1 MIPKPDF
8 KIARE
13 VSFSPEGTPDKEH
26 FSISAYVE
34 TYDEITGL
42 GSIDLENEADLVALH
57 NVLGTYI
64 RMHGLAY
71 PNVVYEFVADADIDE
86 DEDDDEDE
94 DEDEEEGGDG
104 DGL

>member
-1 MIPKPDF
+1 MKPKPDF

-42 GSIDLENEADLVALH
+42 GSIDLENAADLVTLH

-64 RMHGLAY
+64 RMHGLAC
-71 PNVVYEFVADADIDE
+71 PDTGYEFVADADIVEDK
-86 DEDDDEDE
+86 DEDD
-94 DEDEEEGGDG
+94 EEGGNEDG
-104 DGL
+104 Q

>member
-1 MIPKPDF
+1 MKPKPDF

-34 TYDEITGL
+34 TYDEISHL
-42 GSIDLENEADLVALH
+42 GSIDLENEADLVTLH

-71 PNVVYEFVADADIDE
+71 PNVVYEFVADADIVEDK
-86 DEDDDEDE
+86 DEDD
-94 DEDEEEGGDG
+94 EEGGDE
-104 DGL
+104 DGR

>member
-1 MIPKPDF
+1 MRPKPDF

-42 GSIDLENEADLVALH
+42 GSIDLENAADLVTLH

-71 PNVVYEFVADADIDE
+71 PNVVYDFVADADIVEDKDE
-86 DEDDDEDE
+86 VD
-94 DEDEEEGGDG
+94 EEGGDG
-104 DGL
+104 DGQ

>member
-1 MIPKPDF
+1 MKPKPDF

-26 FSISAYVE
+26 FSVSAYVE

-42 GSIDLENEADLVALH
+42 GSIDLEDAADLVTLH

-64 RMHGLAY
+64 RMHGLAC
-71 PNVVYEFVADADIDE
+71 PNVVYEFVADADIVEDK
-86 DEDDDEDE
+86 DEDD
-94 DEDEEEGGDG
+94 EEGGDE
-104 DGL
+104 DGQ

>member
-1 MIPKPDF
+1 MRPKPDF

-13 VSFSPEGTPDKEH
+13 VSFSQEGTPDKEH
-26 FSISAYVE
+26 FSVSAYVE

-42 GSIDLENEADLVALH
+42 GSIDLEDAADLVTLH

-71 PNVVYEFVADADIDE
+71 HNTFYEFVADADIVEDK
-86 DEDDDEDE
+86 DEDDK
-94 DEDEEEGGDG
+94 EGGDE
-104 DGL
+104 DGQ

>member
-1 MIPKPDF
+1 MKPKPDF

-42 GSIDLENEADLVALH
+42 GSIDLENEADLVTLH

-71 PNVVYEFVADADIDE
+71 PNTVYEFVADADIVEDK
-86 DEDDDEDE
+86 DEDD
-94 DEDEEEGGDG
+94 EEGGDE
-104 DGL
+104 DGQ

>member
-1 MIPKPDF
+1 MSPKPDF

-42 GSIDLENEADLVALH
+42 GSIDLENEADLVTLH

-71 PNVVYEFVADADIDE
+71 PNVVYEFVADADIVEDK
-86 DEDDDEDE
+86 DEDD
-94 DEDEEEGGDG
+94 EEGGDE
-104 DGL
+104 DGQ

>member
-1 MIPKPDF
+1 MRPKPDF

-26 FSISAYVE
+26 FSVSAYVE

-42 GSIDLENEADLVALH
+42 GSIDLENAADLVTLH

-71 PNVVYEFVADADIDE
+71 PNVVYEFVSDTDIVEDK
-86 DEDDDEDE
+86 DEDD
-94 DEDEEEGGDG
+94 EEGGDE
-104 DGL
+104 DGQ

>member
-1 MIPKPDF
+1 MRPKPDF

-42 GSIDLENEADLVALH
+42 GSIDLEDAADLVTLH

-71 PNVVYEFVADADIDE
+71 HNTFYEFVADADIVEDK
-86 DEDDDEDE
+86 DEDDK
-94 DEDEEEGGDG
+94 EGGDE
-104 DGL
+104 DGQ

>member
-1 MIPKPDF
+1 MRPKPDF

-42 GSIDLENEADLVALH
+42 GSIDLENADDLVTLH

-71 PNVVYEFVADADIDE
+71 PNVVYEFVADADIVEDK
-86 DEDDDEDE
+86 DEDDEGGGDED
-94 DEDEEEGGDG
+94 GQ
-104 DGL
+104 

>member
-1 MIPKPDF
+1 MRPKPDF

-26 FSISAYVE
+26 FSVSAYVE

-42 GSIDLENEADLVALH
+42 GSIDLENEADLVTLH

-71 PNVVYEFVADADIDE
+71 PNTVYEFVADTDIVEDK
-86 DEDDDEDE
+86 DEDD
-94 DEDEEEGGDG
+94 EEGGDE
-104 DGL
+104 DGQ

>member
-1 MIPKPDF
+1 MKPKPDF

-42 GSIDLENEADLVALH
+42 GSIDLENAADLVTLH

-71 PNVVYEFVADADIDE
+71 PNVVYEFVADADIE
-86 DEDDDEDE
+86 EEEDDVEDDEK
-94 DEDEEEGGDG
+94 GGDG
-104 DGL
+104 DGQ

>member
-1 MIPKPDF
+1 MRPKPDF

-42 GSIDLENEADLVALH
+42 GSIDLEDAADLVTLH

-71 PNVVYEFVADADIDE
+71 HNTFYEFVADADIVEDK
-86 DEDDDEDE
+86 DEDD
-94 DEDEEEGGDG
+94 EEGGDEYG
-104 DGL
+104 Q

>member
-1 MIPKPDF
+1 MKPKPDF

-34 TYDEITGL
+34 TYDEISHL
-42 GSIDLENEADLVALH
+42 GSIDLENEADLVTLH

-71 PNVVYEFVADADIDE
+71 PNVVYEFVADADIVEDK
-86 DEDDDEDE
+86 DEDD
-94 DEDEEEGGDG
+94 EEGGDE
-104 DGL
+104 DGQ

>member
-1 MIPKPDF
+1 MRPKPDF

-34 TYDEITGL
+34 TYDEISHL
-42 GSIDLENEADLVALH
+42 GSIDLENEADLVTLH

-71 PNVVYEFVADADIDE
+71 PNVVYEFVADADIVEDK
-86 DEDDDEDE
+86 DEDD
-94 DEDEEEGGDG
+94 EEGGDE
-104 DGL
+104 DGQ

>member
-1 MIPKPDF
+1 MRPKPDV

-42 GSIDLENEADLVALH
+42 GSIDLEDAADLVTLH

-71 PNVVYEFVADADIDE
+71 HNTFYEFVADADIVEDK
-86 DEDDDEDE
+86 DEDDK
-94 DEDEEEGGDG
+94 EGGDE
-104 DGL
+104 DGQ

>member
-1 MIPKPDF
+1 MRPKPDF

-42 GSIDLENEADLVALH
+42 GSIDLEDAADLVTLH

-71 PNVVYEFVADADIDE
+71 HNTFYEFVADADIVEDK
-86 DEDDDEDE
+86 DEDD
-94 DEDEEEGGDG
+94 EEGGDE
-104 DGL
+104 DGQ

>member
-1 MIPKPDF
+1 MRPKPDF

-26 FSISAYVE
+26 FSVSAYVE

-42 GSIDLENEADLVALH
+42 GSIDLEDAADLVTLH

-71 PNVVYEFVADADIDE
+71 HNTFYEFVADADIVEDK
-86 DEDDDEDE
+86 DEDD
-94 DEDEEEGGDG
+94 EEGGDE
-104 DGL
+104 DGQ

>member
-1 MIPKPDF
+1 MRPKPDF

-13 VSFSPEGTPDKEH
+13 VSFSPESTPDKEH

-42 GSIDLENEADLVALH
+42 GSIDLENAADLVTLH

-64 RMHGLAY
+64 RMHGLAC
-71 PNVVYEFVADADIDE
+71 PNGGYEFVTDADIVEDK
-86 DEDDDEDE
+86 DEDD
-94 DEDEEEGGDG
+94 EEGGDE
-104 DGL
+104 DGQ

>member
-1 MIPKPDF
+1 MRPKPDF

-42 GSIDLENEADLVALH
+42 GSIDLENEADLVTLH

-71 PNVVYEFVADADIDE
+71 PNTVYEFVADADIVEDK
-86 DEDDDEDE
+86 DEDD
-94 DEDEEEGGDG
+94 EEGGDE
-104 DGL
+104 DGQ

>member
-1 MIPKPDF
+1 MRPKPDF

-42 GSIDLENEADLVALH
+42 GSIDLENEADLVTLH

-71 PNVVYEFVADADIDE
+71 PNVVYEFVADADIE
-86 DEDDDEDE
+86 EEEDDAED
-94 DEDEEEGGDG
+94 DEEGGDG
-104 DGL
+104 DGQ

>member
-1 MIPKPDF
+1 MRPKPDF

-34 TYDEITGL
+34 TCDEITGL
-42 GSIDLENEADLVALH
+42 GSIDLENETDLVTLH

-64 RMHGLAY
+64 RMHGLAC
-71 PNVVYEFVADADIDE
+71 PNVVYEFVADADIVEDK
-86 DEDDDEDE
+86 DEDD
-94 DEDEEEGGDG
+94 EEGGNEDG
-104 DGL
+104 Q